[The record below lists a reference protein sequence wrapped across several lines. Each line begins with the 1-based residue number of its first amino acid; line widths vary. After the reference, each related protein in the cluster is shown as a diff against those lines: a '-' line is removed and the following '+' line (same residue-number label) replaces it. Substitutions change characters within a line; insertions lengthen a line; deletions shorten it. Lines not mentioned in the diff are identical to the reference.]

1 MDSDYRGDVIVALHN
16 DSEKPRMIEPYEKI
30 AQLIVM
36 PFLVWDMKE
45 VNELNET
52 VRGAGGFGSTGK

>member
-1 MDSDYRGDVIVALHN
+1 
-16 DSEKPRMIEPYEKI
+16 MIEPYEKI
-30 AQLIVM
+30 AQLIVT
-36 PFLVWDMKE
+36 PFLTWDMEE

>member
-1 MDSDYRGDVIVALHN
+1 
-16 DSEKPRMIEPYEKI
+16 MIEPHEKI

-36 PFLVWDMKE
+36 PFLAWDIEE

-52 VRGAGGFGSTGK
+52 ARGIGGFGSTGK

>member
-1 MDSDYRGDVIVALHN
+1 
-16 DSEKPRMIEPYEKI
+16 MIEPYEKI

-36 PFLVWDMKE
+36 PFLVWDMEE